1 MINATVRG
9 NVGNVDLKNM
19 PSGDPVL
26 EISIASNDRGKGGT
40 EVTTWV
46 RATVFGKRAES
57 LSRVVKKGDS
67 LLVVGPLSVREFES
81 KGEKRFSVEVKVDQL
96 DFCGG
101 GAGKGVKGPLAA
113 LLELA
118 EGVAGPLHFAAFWW
132 REYGFFAAD
141 WQESWSSDSAIS
153 AFRMTWRDKRDQR
166 IGARRE
172 IMRSVFSRWY

>member
-101 GAGKGVKGPLAA
+101 GGGGFTGAGVGGTGGGGAGSISQNAA
-113 LLELA
+113 T
-118 EGVAGPLHFAAFWW
+118 AGTVNT
-132 REYGFFAAD
+132 GGGGGGC
-141 WQESWSSDSAIS
+141 
-153 AFRMTWRDKRDQR
+153 RDN
-166 IGARRE
+166 IGAGNVPSGAGGSGIVIIR
-172 IMRSVFSRWY
+172 YPTP

>member
-101 GAGKGVKGPLAA
+101 GAGKGDGGGQRPEPRRGGPPARGDA
-113 LLELA
+113 DESGGSA
-118 EGVAGPLHFAAFWW
+118 EGGDGDIP
-132 REYGFFAAD
+132 Y
-141 WQESWSSDSAIS
+141 
-153 AFRMTWRDKRDQR
+153 
-166 IGARRE
+166 
-172 IMRSVFSRWY
+172 

>member
-101 GAGKGVKGPLAA
+101 GAGKGGDAGQPVERGGGYQRPGPGRAPA
-113 LLELA
+113 RGDADES
-118 EGVAGPLHFAAFWW
+118 GIPAAFMGDDGDLP
-132 REYGFFAAD
+132 Y
-141 WQESWSSDSAIS
+141 
-153 AFRMTWRDKRDQR
+153 
-166 IGARRE
+166 
-172 IMRSVFSRWY
+172 

>member
-1 MINATVRG
+1 MINSTVRG

-19 PSGDPVL
+19 PNGDPVL

-40 EVTTWV
+40 EVCTWV
-46 RATVFGKRAES
+46 RATVFGKRAEA

-101 GAGKGVKGPLAA
+101 GGKGGEGGQPVERGGGYQRPGPGRAGA
-113 LLELA
+113 PPVQGDGY
-118 EGVAGPLHFAAFWW
+118 EGDGGNTDFP
-132 REYGFFAAD
+132 Y
-141 WQESWSSDSAIS
+141 
-153 AFRMTWRDKRDQR
+153 
-166 IGARRE
+166 
-172 IMRSVFSRWY
+172 

>member
-101 GAGKGVKGPLAA
+101 GAGKGGDAGQPVERGGGYQRPGPGRAPA
-113 LLELA
+113 RGDADES
-118 EGVAGPLHFAAFWW
+118 GIPAAFGPGD
-132 REYGFFAAD
+132 EDIPY
-141 WQESWSSDSAIS
+141 
-153 AFRMTWRDKRDQR
+153 
-166 IGARRE
+166 
-172 IMRSVFSRWY
+172 

>member
-1 MINATVRG
+1 MSDGVCDTTDRYGG
-9 NVGNVDLKNM
+9 NPPCVWTMCKGQCEGMGFVPNEHADGGWKLDEC
-19 PSGDPVL
+19 PDC
-26 EISIASNDRGKGGT
+26 GGT
-40 EVTTWV
+40 
-46 RATVFGKRAES
+46 GKR
-57 LSRVVKKGDS
+57 
-67 LLVVGPLSVREFES
+67 
-81 KGEKRFSVEVKVDQL
+81 
-96 DFCGG
+96 
-101 GAGKGVKGPLAA
+101 VKGPLAA